1 MTNDSHAELN
11 MQSNAVA
18 GVWVSTDHRC
28 IVWCKQL
35 VMAINKALFD
45 MIGPVS
51 KQITAS
57 PALRSN
63 VLKHY
68 FVQGSAG
75 LPYSEDR
82 HPPSVELDKNGYWS
96 DILKRQ
102 FTVTKGNLTTDHYM
116 MIKLATDDP
125 KQQHLTIDAVKMEA
139 DDWVFGCKETIVH
152 RNTRVCVNGENLSPL
167 SLALPGKKRKALHL
181 NLLKTRREKSYSH
194 IVVAAPSGSKGTRVN
209 IDVYGL
215 RERWISY
222 AVPKW
227 VTFWRE
233 FPIVETTA
241 SGAVFYNI
249 SLTGMENPWQ
259 AYSVKAMPLQCSP
272 PGEGEKPHFGLAR
285 FFTPWAM
292 DTTQTLLGQGGNFTN
307 SITAK
312 LQTARP
318 EGSNDTVAT
327 PQIHLFLDPA
337 CTYRVTVRAAFPEM
351 MGQLVKNTS

>member
-1 MTNDSHAELN
+1 

-35 VMAINKALFD
+35 VMTINRALFD

-57 PALRSN
+57 PTLRSN

-68 FVQGSAG
+68 LVQGSGG

-82 HPPSVELDKNGYWS
+82 HPQTVELDKNGYWS

-125 KQQHLTIDAVKMEA
+125 KQQHLTLDAVKMEA

-152 RNTRVCVNGENLSPL
+152 RNTRVCVNGENLSPQ
-167 SLALPGKKRKALHL
+167 SVALPGKKRKALHM
-181 NLLKTRREKSYSH
+181 NLLKTRREQGYTH
-194 IVVAAPSGSKGTRVN
+194 IVVAAPSGSQGSRVN

-241 SGAVFYNI
+241 AGAVFYNI

-259 AYSVKAMPLQCSP
+259 AYSVKAMPIQCSM

-292 DTTQTLLGQGGNFTN
+292 DSTQTLLGQGGNFTN

-318 EGSNDTVAT
+318 EGSNDTTAT

-337 CTYRVTVRAAFPEM
+337 CTYRVTVRAAFPEK
-351 MGQLVKNTS
+351 MGQLVINPLL